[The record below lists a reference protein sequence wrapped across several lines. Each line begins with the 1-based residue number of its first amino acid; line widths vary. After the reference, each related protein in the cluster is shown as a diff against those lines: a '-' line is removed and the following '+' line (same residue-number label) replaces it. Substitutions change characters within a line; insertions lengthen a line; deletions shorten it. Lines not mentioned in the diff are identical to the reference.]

1 METTATQV
9 ETTIIPIESKT
20 TLTYNFFIS
29 KHEGKGRNTGLQI
42 VDALADLGFT
52 YWISQHQDNADEDSI
67 QQGIRDSEAIILVLT
82 PGIFAPERRF
92 VTNTEIKFAIDLKKP
107 IILVDAGFKWE
118 KLSPCMHLTE
128 CCENVA
134 PEFQPYARAL
144 ISALQVHRWHV
155 DVRYRNVDM
164 EIIIERYNTRDKEA
178 IKLSNYVAREVVKG
192 ECMHSI
198 HYFDDTKKPI
208 GWTDRQHVMCEGFLS
223 ILAAVFPVISVVTY
237 CQRYTEQVKQVAF
250 INGTTKMS
258 CSHTFMDGNFCNSLP
273 GKPAGGTIL
282 AEAGTTKETCA
293 TLCSIHGNSLG
304 DTSACCKYHG
314 GGGGADGRCL
324 YFPWGSVKRAHP
336 YTYTLLGDGFCQGYK
351 YLPDGVPYPEVLQP
365 GDPLYN
371 ADRRQECVNR
381 CADAYPDSTHFYL
394 KEEKCAC
401 AKPSDCSNGI
411 NGNYASSDNKK
422 YQRYT
427 INRGQFHQASICL
440 SSSVSTAGGG
450 AFDCVPGCQ
459 LGHNDLGRFTS
470 GYNYASCEANCLA
483 VEGCVSFDTGMGE
496 CYLSSTR
503 AGIADGGQ
511 LTTGGPYQYC
521 VGL

>member
-20 TLTYNFFIS
+20 TLPYNFFIS

-42 VDALADLGFT
+42 ADALADLGFT

-223 ILAAVFPVISVVTY
+223 ILAAVFLVISVVTY
-237 CQRYTEQVKQVAF
+237 CQRYTEPVIPKQAWREA
-250 INGTTKMS
+250 T
-258 CSHTFMDGNFCNSLP
+258 GNC
-273 GKPAGGTIL
+273 L
-282 AEAGTTKETCA
+282 A
-293 TLCSIHGNSLG
+293 
-304 DTSACCKYHG
+304 
-314 GGGGADGRCL
+314 
-324 YFPWGSVKRAHP
+324 SVI
-336 YTYTLLGDGFCQGYK
+336 G
-351 YLPDGVPYPEVLQP
+351 E
-365 GDPLYN
+365 
-371 ADRRQECVNR
+371 
-381 CADAYPDSTHFYL
+381 
-394 KEEKCAC
+394 
-401 AKPSDCSNGI
+401 
-411 NGNYASSDNKK
+411 NYASFDAAKAACSVDASCTGVWSAPK
-422 YQRYT
+422 
-427 INRGQFHQASICL
+427 HQKRTCNADHIAKGWCKLDGSICN
-440 SSSVSTAGGG
+440 TEQGG
-450 AFDCVPGCQ
+450 
-459 LGHNDLGRFTS
+459 
-470 GYNYASCEANCLA
+470 
-483 VEGCVSFDTGMGE
+483 
-496 CYLSSTR
+496 
-503 AGIADGGQ
+503 
-511 LTTGGPYQYC
+511 TTTFKP
-521 VGL
+521 